1 MENSFLL
8 LSTLNQGDTQ
18 SISPSA
24 HSLLARGNR
33 RAPGLTTTEAADVGE
48 HVHHLESIIASSTD

>member
-8 LSTLNQGDTQ
+8 LSTLNQRYTQ

-24 HSLLARGNR
+24 HSLLARGNH
-33 RAPGLTTTEAADVGE
+33 RAPGLTATEAGNVGE
-48 HVHHLESIIASSTD
+48 HVDHLESIASFTD